1 MNGKFER
8 AERTKSPEWLS
19 VFTLQLIGA
28 VLIAL
33 ALRRIFFLSGRV
45 EEAQKTSCIV
55 LGVIMFALGC
65 GTFYLCS
72 RLSRQYQTRPG
83 FLYARQHTGRILRY
97 ALVIVITLTLLFPVL
112 WLSLIHI

>member
-19 VFTLQLIGA
+19 VFKLQLIGA

-45 EEAQKTSCIV
+45 EEA
-55 LGVIMFALGC
+55 
-65 GTFYLCS
+65 
-72 RLSRQYQTRPG
+72 
-83 FLYARQHTGRILRY
+83 
-97 ALVIVITLTLLFPVL
+97 
-112 WLSLIHI
+112 